1 MQMDWEILE
10 LELTNFRKQLHKF
23 PELSGKEKVT
33 ANRVIDFARRFHQAK
48 IITKLGGEGVAVVFN
63 GKESGKTILIRCDL
77 DALPIQEVNDFD
89 YTSVYPNVSHKCGHD
104 GHMAI
109 VSGLIPLLADEKI
122 KKGKV
127 VLLFQ
132 PAEETGEGA
141 NKVLQDPK
149 FAGIV
154 PDYVF
159 ALHNLPG
166 FPVNEIVVKENVFA
180 FSSRGLIIKLKGN
193 SSHAAEPEKGIT
205 PSLAVAELIQDLT
218 ALPTMKAIKDFS
230 LVTIIHARIGERA
243 FGTTPGYAE
252 LMATLRSVNE
262 NDMLNIKKQAAKIIR
277 SVALKHRLTYE
288 IEWVEEFPATIND
301 SICVNMIRSG
311 ADENHL
317 SINEISEPFR
327 WSEDFG
333 HFTQKFK
340 GAMFGIGAGIG
351 HPELHHPDYDFPDEI
366 IVTGTKMFYS
376 IIKKALN

>member
-23 PELSGKEKVT
+23 PELSGKEKET

>member
-1 MQMDWEILE
+1 MDWEILE

>member
-301 SICVNMIRSG
+301 SICVNMIRSS
-311 ADENHL
+311 AAENHL

>member
-1 MQMDWEILE
+1 MDWETLE
-10 LELTNFRKQLHKF
+10 LELINFRKRLHKF

-33 ANRVIDFARRFHQAK
+33 ANRMVDFARRFYHGE
-48 IITKLGGEGVAVVFN
+48 ILTKLGGNGVAIVFE
-63 GKESGKTILIRCDL
+63 GMAAGKTILIRCDL
-77 DALPIQEVNDFD
+77 DALPIQEVNEFD

-109 VSGLIPLLADEKI
+109 VSGLVPLLVNKKI
-122 KKGKV
+122 PKGKV

-141 NKVLQDPK
+141 NRVLQDPR
-149 FAGIV
+149 FAAIV

-180 FSSRGLIIKLKGN
+180 SSSRGLIIKLTGK

-205 PSLAVAELIQDLT
+205 PSIAVAELIQLLT
-218 ALPTMKAIKDFS
+218 GLPTTKTLKDFS

-252 LMATLRSVNE
+252 LMATLRSNNE
-262 NDMLNIKKQAAKIIR
+262 DDMQHIRKQAEKFVS
-277 SVALKHRLTYE
+277 SVALKHKLKYE
-288 IEWVEEFPATIND
+288 IEWVEEFPATVND
-301 SICVNMIRSG
+301 PLCVNIIRSG
-311 ADENHL
+311 AEQNHL
-317 SINEISEPFR
+317 TINEISEPFR

-340 GAMFGIGAGIG
+340 GAMFGIGAGTT

-376 IIKKALN
+376 IIKKVLS

>member
-1 MQMDWEILE
+1 MDWETLE
-10 LELTNFRKQLHKF
+10 LELTNFRKRLHKF
-23 PELSGKEKVT
+23 PELSGKEKIT
-33 ANRVIDFARRFHQAK
+33 ANRVIDFARRFHHAR
-48 IITKLGGEGVAVVFN
+48 IITNLGGDGVAVVFN
-63 GKESGKTILIRCDL
+63 GKEPGKTILIRCDL

-89 YTSVYPNVSHKCGHD
+89 YTSIYPNVSHKCGHD

-109 VSGLIPLLADEKI
+109 VSGLIPLLVQEKI
-122 KKGKV
+122 QKGKV

-141 NKVLQDPK
+141 LRVLQDPR

-166 FPVNEIVVKENVFA
+166 FPVNEIVLKENVFA
-180 FSSRGLIIKLKGN
+180 SSSRGLIIRLKGI

-205 PSLAVAELIQDLT
+205 PSLAVAELIQGLT
-218 ALPTMKAIKDFS
+218 VLPAMKTIKDFS

-252 LMATLRSVNE
+252 LMATLRSFNE
-262 NDMLNIKKQAAKIIR
+262 DDMQNIKKHTAKIIHT
-277 SVALKHRLTYE
+277 VASKHNLKYE
-288 IEWVEEFPATIND
+288 IEWVEEFPATTND
-301 SICVNMIRSG
+301 PSCVSMIRSS
-311 ADENHL
+311 AKENHFN
-317 SINEISEPFR
+317 INEISEPFR

-333 HFTQKFK
+333 HFTQKYT

-366 IVTGTKMFYS
+366 ILTGTKMFYS
-376 IIKKALN
+376 IIKKALK